1 MSATTGPDAANPRDL
16 REYDGSTV
24 YVVHLDP
31 PYRHAR
37 HYTGNPGSSA
47 FLKVACGVHGR
58 GLAELTGSAWV
69 VGRSASGE
77 GWQQVRVSQRWA
89 VAGSGR
95 GEAGAVQFLL
105 DEPQRS
111 GEVLRAALGGPAE
124 DAQAVFELV
133 EGEPVGCARIQVAA
147 LVAKEPQMGHEAQHE
162 LAVEPLSEREDGAQP
177 EVGQ

>member
-1 MSATTGPDAANPRDL
+1 MSASTGPAAPSLRDL
-16 REYDGSTV
+16 REYPEGTV

-31 PYRHAR
+31 PCRHAR
-37 HYTGNPGSSA
+37 HYSGNPESSA
-47 FLKVACGVHGR
+47 FLNVACGVHGR
-58 GLAELTGSAWV
+58 ELAELTGSAWV

-95 GEAGAVQFLL
+95 GEAGAVEFLL
-105 DEPQRS
+105 DEPRCS

-162 LAVEPLSEREDGAQP
+162 LAVEPLSELEDGAQP

>member
-1 MSATTGPDAANPRDL
+1 MTRRQSQPERGTGVSHSRNTRSASLGSMSASTGPAAPSLRDL
-16 REYDGSTV
+16 REYPEGTV

-37 HYTGNPGSSA
+37 RYSGNPGSSA

-95 GEAGAVQFLL
+95 GEAGAVQF
-105 DEPQRS
+105 
-111 GEVLRAALGGPAE
+111 
-124 DAQAVFELV
+124 
-133 EGEPVGCARIQVAA
+133 
-147 LVAKEPQMGHEAQHE
+147 
-162 LAVEPLSEREDGAQP
+162 
-177 EVGQ
+177 